1 MDLDEQLHI
10 LINNAPKDGSTPQL
24 MQAIA
29 PALKLIAGQLRH
41 PQYYILQGLN
51 QNWLTT
57 TLSNRLQPDIEKN
70 VVYAFPTH
78 KDAITSSQVPKSAQI
93 IAVPVPVTHILFQL
107 IALHSIHSLVF
118 FETPENLATGT
129 EVRREDLQNLIQ
141 THLQQQVST
150 YKYKSPQIPPDIC

>member
-1 MDLDEQLHI
+1 MDLDQQLQI
-10 LINNAPKDGSTPQL
+10 LINHAPKDGATPQL

-29 PALKLIAGQLRH
+29 PVLKLLAGQLRH
-41 PQYYILQGLN
+41 PQYYIRQGLN

-57 TLSNRLQPDIEKN
+57 TLSNRLQPDMEKN
-70 VVYAFPTH
+70 VIYAFPTH
-78 KDAITSSQVPKSAQI
+78 KDAISSSQVPKSFQV

-107 IALHSIHSLVF
+107 VAMPDIHSLVF

-141 THLQQQVST
+141 TQLQQLSNP
-150 YKYKSPQIPPDIC
+150 KYKSTQIPPDIC